1 MGRSTE
7 QEPSLSEIRQD
18 RRFTAQEKREIVL
31 ASGGR
36 RHGNLGRHAN
46 PTDRDA
52 GQAFCRS
59 GGRVVS
65 ASAADLRA
73 LRVAAS
79 PVTAALERN
88 PATRAL
94 VARVRALAG
103 TPPAGRRRPHAGRRR
118 RTPPSDPR
126 AATRPR
132 G

>member
-1 MGRSTE
+1 M
-7 QEPSLSEIRQD
+7 
-18 RRFTAQEKREIVL
+18 RRAAADTATW
-31 ASGGR
+31 A
-36 RHGNLGRHAN
+36 RHAN
-46 PTDRDA
+46 PIDRDA

-103 TPPAGRRRPHAGRRR
+103 TPPAGGGGRMRAAGGKLRR
-118 RTPPSDPR
+118 RTRGPQLSGR
-126 AATRPR
+126 TGSTVRPNVSLVIPAMAV
-132 G
+132 

>member
-1 MGRSTE
+1 MR
-7 QEPSLSEIRQD
+7 
-18 RRFTAQEKREIVL
+18 
-31 ASGGR
+31 
-36 RHGNLGRHAN
+36 N
-46 PTDRDA
+46 PIDRDA
-52 GQAFCRS
+52 GQAFGRS

-94 VARVRALAG
+94 VARVRSAG
-103 TPPAGRRRPHAGRRR
+103 RHAARGRRRPHAGRRR
-118 RTPPSDPR
+118 RKLRRRT
-126 AATRPR
+126 AAAARPR